1 MKRLIPS
8 LLIFTALGVAT
19 WQLTACKRSPSPPT
33 EQDPVAVWRNIN
45 RSPHYQDLLS
55 LKKTNGQLEKANG
68 VEVYTLFYQARIRS
82 VVRLGNSPAETE
94 QTYSSNYPF
103 RLTEKGWL
111 GPDNQVYPA
120 H

>member
-1 MKRLIPS
+1 MKRLTSP
-8 LLIFTALGVAT
+8 LLLLATLGFFT
-19 WQLTACKRSPSPPT
+19 WQLTACKRSPTPPT
-33 EQDPVAVWRNIN
+33 EQDAIGVWRNIN

-55 LKKTNGQLEKANG
+55 LKKTNGQLEKVNG
-68 VEVYTLFYQARIRS
+68 VEEYTLFYQARIRS
-82 VVRLGNSPAETE
+82 VVRLGNTPAGTE

>member
-8 LLIFTALGVAT
+8 LLLLVAFGIAA
-19 WQLTACKRSPSPPT
+19 WQLTACKHRPSPPT
-33 EQDPVAVWRNIN
+33 EQDAIAVWKNIN

-55 LKKTNGQLEKANG
+55 LTKTNGELQKANG

-82 VVRLGNSPAETE
+82 VVRLGNRPAGTE
-94 QTYSSNYPF
+94 DTFSSNYPF
-103 RLTEKGWL
+103 RWTEKGWM
-111 GPDNQVYPA
+111 GPDNHVYPE

>member
-1 MKRLIPS
+1 MKRLIFS
-8 LLIFTALGVAT
+8 LLLLAAFGLFA
-19 WQLTACKRSPSPPT
+19 WQLTACKGSPSPPT
-33 EQDPVAVWRNIN
+33 EQDAIAVWRNIN

-55 LKKTNGQLEKANG
+55 LKKTNGQLEKVNG
-68 VEVYTLFYQARIRS
+68 VLEYTLFYQARIRS
-82 VVRLGNSPAETE
+82 VVRLGNTPAGTE
-94 QTYSSNYPF
+94 QNYSSNYPF

>member
-1 MKRLIPS
+1 MKRIIPS
-8 LLIFTALGVAT
+8 VLLLAAFGLFA
-19 WQLTACKRSPSPPT
+19 WQLTACKHSPSPPT
-33 EQDPVAVWRNIN
+33 EQDAVAVWRNIN

-55 LKKTNGQLEKANG
+55 LKKTNGQLGKVNG

-82 VVRLGNSPAETE
+82 VVRLGNRPAGTE

-103 RLTEKGWL
+103 RLTDEGWL
-111 GPDNQVYPA
+111 GPDNQVYAA